1 MNQKQTANTCDIC
14 KSLIKT
20 YNAFLVDELPEDLKE
35 ACWSK
40 ASNCCG
46 GDECSN
52 SNTKIVLMK
61 LIENHK
67 NKSTLKSE
75 NIHCVFKLYWHSEY
89 KKLIYM
95 FRDDT
100 INKEYLNRLVDNP
113 IAFIDVYIK
122 EFKNESKEIIEQP
135 KLAQIHFTN
144 NFIKPNNALF
154 NFLNEALQNF
164 TLLNK
169 EEIVPEH
176 IENLLRFCDKHESI
190 LQIFIEKDDNKFINF
205 WKSQIITDVLLK
217 GVIENLKPR
226 INTFFRYE
234 LVLEMLKLRSILFH
248 TSKTILELTKK
259 ISPTYDN
266 DYTLISNKTTIP
278 EITPTTYLRI
288 SRMLFNNVLKINKII
303 SDFYIMSDM
312 FKIFDSPNDR
322 PNQAYNIIIYLPNS
336 IDVAKYQMFLETFGF
351 TEIEN

>member
-40 ASNCCG
+40 ASNCCE

-67 NKSTLKSE
+67 NKSTFKSE
-75 NIHCVFKLYWHSEY
+75 NIDGVFKLYWHPEY
-89 KKLIYM
+89 KKLIYI

-100 INKEYLNRLVDNP
+100 KEYLNRLVDNP

-122 EFKNESKEIIEQP
+122 EFKNDSKEIIEQP

-154 NFLNEALQNF
+154 NFLNEALHNF

-176 IENLLRFCDKHESI
+176 IENLLRFCDKHESV
-190 LQIFIEKDDNKFINF
+190 LQIFMEKDDNKFINF

-217 GVIENLKPR
+217 GVIENVKPK
-226 INTFFRYE
+226 IYKFFRYE
-234 LVLEMLKLRSILFH
+234 LVLEILKLRSIFFH
-248 TSKTILELTKK
+248 TSKTILE
-259 ISPTYDN
+259 
-266 DYTLISNKTTIP
+266 LISNKTTIP

-288 SRMLFNNVLKINKII
+288 TRMLFNNALKINQII
-303 SDFYIMSDM
+303 SNFYIMSDM
-312 FKIFDSPNDR
+312 FKIFDSHNDR